1 MFAECGLGIA
11 MGNGEDILKQQADHI
26 VADITEDGFAEAAEY
41 ILQATPTP
49 AEQR

>member
-26 VADITEDGFAEAAEY
+26 VADIAEDGFAEAAEY
-41 ILQATPTP
+41 ILRTVPTP
-49 AEQR
+49 VK